1 MRKFKEI
8 VGSIFVLLILIII
21 AKLYINLFQF
31 FNADQLSL
39 KTYSLSYLMWV
50 PFTFVI
56 CLAPMIYWKSI
67 YNIYDFLKA
76 IVVVLLTN
84 LITASFTFL
93 F

>member
-1 MRKFKEI
+1 MKRFKEI
-8 VGSIFVLLILIII
+8 VSVIVGLLILIII
-21 AKLYINLFQF
+21 VKLYINLFLF

-39 KTYSLSYLMWV
+39 KTYSLSYLMWI

-56 CLAPMIYWKSI
+56 CLAPMIYAKSI
-67 YNIYDFLKA
+67 YNIYDFFKA
-76 IVVVLLTN
+76 IVVVILTN